1 MQALP
6 LSIYIPS
13 ISRFISERQIMD
25 EFGMTIGYVERVDFA
40 TKGKKRGFKEK
51 EEEEE
56 GDNDD
61 NFVSAFVHFTEW
73 YTSSKFLDRKRNHF
87 VNVRNILLNLQNGKK
102 FKYYCQILPERGYW
116 VLQQNKSP
124 IRSTL
129 MNTHQIVANALLLEE
144 HVHNTIEPRLQR
156 QEKMQQ
162 YITEETRATIDYLE
176 DHIASIKK
184 ENIDLK
190 KHAEWLEEHLASTR
204 MTVSQLIGG
213 LFCQKTQRG
222 MIDTHLEILYP
233 ERECTTHYKEDT
245 DTGSEWPTTRQGDE
259 LEKKFALLEA
269 RIKEQESRFQEQESR
284 FQEQESRFQEQESRF
299 QEQESRFQEQ
309 ESRFQEQEEDNNKLL
324 FRIAQLEPP
333 LKIHL

>member
-1 MQALP
+1 MSP

-25 EFGMTIGYVERVDFA
+25 EFGMTIGKVERVDFA
-40 TKGKKRGFKEK
+40 TKGKKRGF
-51 EEEEE
+51 EEEE
-56 GDNDD
+56 GSDDD

-73 YTSSKFLDRKRNHF
+73 YTSFKFLDRKRNHF
-87 VNVRNILLNLQNGKK
+87 VNVQDVLLNLQNGKK

-144 HVHNTIEPRLQR
+144 HVHETIEPRLQR
-156 QEKMQQ
+156 QEKMQE
-162 YITEETRATIDYLE
+162 YITEETRATIDCLE
-176 DHIASIKK
+176 NQLTSIQE
-184 ENIDLK
+184 ENKDLK
-190 KHAEWLEEHLASTR
+190 KHAQWLEEHLASTR

-213 LFCQKTQRG
+213 LFCQKTQGG
-222 MIDTHLEILYP
+222 MIDVHMQTLYP
-233 ERECTTHYKEDT
+233 NHKYAHGKQ
-245 DTGSEWPTTRQGDE
+245 DTGSSWPTTRQGDE

-269 RIKEQESRFQEQESR
+269 RLKEQDVRLKEQDSRL
-284 FQEQESRFQEQESRF
+284 
-299 QEQESRFQEQ
+299 
-309 ESRFQEQEEDNNKLL
+309 QEQEEDNKKLL
-324 FRIAQLEPP
+324 LRIAQLEPE